1 MKKLLYVPLFFFCLI
16 CYSQENSNNSEEIE
30 KRKMRASYMGYLTAE
45 GYLPSI
51 DDDGDIKFKV
61 EGETY
66 YIIVKNTRIFI
77 LQKFLNNSNGCSDI
91 LYKTLKTANRRF
103 RNITIYSL
111 NDDCSGVA
119 IKSAS
124 WLENEDDFKDIFK
137 ISLDIVKNADEATQE
152 FYAEYSGDGE

>member
-1 MKKLLYVPLFFFCLI
+1 
-16 CYSQENSNNSEEIE
+16 
-30 KRKMRASYMGYLTAE
+30 MGYLTAE

-66 YIIVKNTRIFI
+66 YTVKNTRIFI

-91 LYKTLKTANRRF
+91 LYKTLNTANRRF

-111 NDDCSGVA
+111 NV
-119 IKSAS
+119 IVLV
-124 WLENEDDFKDIFK
+124 WLLSQLVGLKMKTILRIFLK
-137 ISLDIVKNADEATQE
+137 
-152 FYAEYSGDGE
+152 

>member
-1 MKKLLYVPLFFFCLI
+1 VAHI
-16 CYSQENSNNSEEIE
+16 CH
-30 KRKMRASYMGYLTAE
+30 
-45 GYLPSI
+45 
-51 DDDGDIKFKV
+51 F
-61 EGETY
+61 
-66 YIIVKNTRIFI
+66 FI
-77 LQKFLNNSNGCSDI
+77 LPINIRWKINPQNFLNNSNGCSDV
-91 LYKTLKTANRRF
+91 LYKTLNTANRRF
-103 RNITIYSL
+103 RNITIYYL